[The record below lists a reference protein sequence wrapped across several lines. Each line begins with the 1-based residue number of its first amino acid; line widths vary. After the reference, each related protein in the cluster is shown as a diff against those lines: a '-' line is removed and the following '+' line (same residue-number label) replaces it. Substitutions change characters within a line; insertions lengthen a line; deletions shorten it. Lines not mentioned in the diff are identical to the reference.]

1 MGRCDDT
8 AGKGVRALR
17 KIKKRLALLA
27 AGLALAV
34 MTTGCSSGA
43 AQPKQI
49 GTRNM
54 ASTASLIS
62 SMAGEEDSL
71 ISSMAGEEEI
81 NAADTQLGA
90 GTAAA
95 ATYLIKER
103 CSPSLTNQEDTGEL
117 SDRMREESN
126 TQKYNR
132 YSAPTSPGLTRMARL
147 FLYLTR
153 MARLFLYPGDWPE
166 DEVARAALIT
176 IQEMEAELSQRS
188 RQVVID
194 SYYTYTYD
202 YSISVQQV
210 YGDQNTAWVVGIG
223 INQTTKEEHKT

>member
-1 MGRCDDT
+1 M
-8 AGKGVRALR
+8 R

-62 SMAGEEDSL
+62 SMAGEE
-71 ISSMAGEEEI
+71 EV

-117 SDRMREESN
+117 SNRMREESN

-132 YSAPTSPGLTRMARL
+132 YSAPTSPGVTQ
-147 FLYLTR
+147 

>member
-1 MGRCDDT
+1 M
-8 AGKGVRALR
+8 R

-62 SMAGEEDSL
+62 SMAGEE
-71 ISSMAGEEEI
+71 GV

-132 YSAPTSPGLTRMARL
+132 YSAPTSPG
-147 FLYLTR
+147 LTR

>member
-62 SMAGEEDSL
+62 SMAGEE
-71 ISSMAGEEEI
+71 EV

-103 CSPSLTNQEDTGEL
+103 CSPSLTNREDTGEL

-132 YSAPTSPGLTRMARL
+132 YSAPTSPGV
-147 FLYLTR
+147 TR

>member
-17 KIKKRLALLA
+17 KIKKRLALLV

-62 SMAGEEDSL
+62 SMAGEE
-71 ISSMAGEEEI
+71 EV

-132 YSAPTSPGLTRMARL
+132 YSAPTSPG
-147 FLYLTR
+147 LTR

>member
-1 MGRCDDT
+1 M
-8 AGKGVRALR
+8 R

-62 SMAGEEDSL
+62 SMAGEE
-71 ISSMAGEEEI
+71 EI

-117 SDRMREESN
+117 SNRMREESN

-132 YSAPTSPGLTRMARL
+132 YSAPTSPG
-147 FLYLTR
+147 LTR

>member
-62 SMAGEEDSL
+62 SMAGEE
-71 ISSMAGEEEI
+71 EV

-117 SDRMREESN
+117 YNRMREESN

-132 YSAPTSPGLTRMARL
+132 YSAPTSPG
-147 FLYLTR
+147 LTR

>member
-62 SMAGEEDSL
+62 SMAGEEK
-71 ISSMAGEEEI
+71 A

-117 SDRMREESN
+117 SNRMREESN

-132 YSAPTSPGLTRMARL
+132 YSAPTSPG
-147 FLYLTR
+147 LTR

>member
-62 SMAGEEDSL
+62 SMAGEE
-71 ISSMAGEEEI
+71 EV

-117 SDRMREESN
+117 SNRMREESN

-132 YSAPTSPGLTRMARL
+132 YSAPTSPGV
-147 FLYLTR
+147 TR

>member
-1 MGRCDDT
+1 MYNRIDNGPVRRYGREGGVGRCDDT

-62 SMAGEEDSL
+62 SMAGEE
-71 ISSMAGEEEI
+71 EV

-117 SDRMREESN
+117 SNRMREESN

-132 YSAPTSPGLTRMARL
+132 YSAPTSPG
-147 FLYLTR
+147 LTR

>member
-62 SMAGEEDSL
+62 SMAGEE
-71 ISSMAGEEEI
+71 EV
-81 NAADTQLGA
+81 NVADTQLGA

-117 SDRMREESN
+117 SNRMREESN

-132 YSAPTSPGLTRMARL
+132 YSAPTSPG
-147 FLYLTR
+147 LTR

>member
-62 SMAGEEDSL
+62 SMAGEE
-71 ISSMAGEEEI
+71 EV

-147 FLYLTR
+147 FLY
-153 MARLFLYPGDWPE
+153 PGDWPE
-166 DEVARAALIT
+166 DEIARAALIT

>member
-62 SMAGEEDSL
+62 SMAGEE
-71 ISSMAGEEEI
+71 EV

-117 SDRMREESN
+117 SNRMREESN

-132 YSAPTSPGLTRMARL
+132 YSAPTSPG
-147 FLYLTR
+147 LTR

>member
-43 AQPKQI
+43 AQPVNGFDTQI
-49 GTRNM
+49 AESGRRLFHAQM
-54 ASTASLIS
+54 FCLEIGVVEAVH
-62 SMAGEEDSL
+62 
-71 ISSMAGEEEI
+71 EEI
-81 NAADTQLGA
+81 DQVRTHGLGH
-90 GTAAA
+90 
-95 ATYLIKER
+95 
-103 CSPSLTNQEDTGEL
+103 
-117 SDRMREESN
+117 

-132 YSAPTSPGLTRMARL
+132 YSAPTSPG
-147 FLYLTR
+147 LTR

>member
-17 KIKKRLALLA
+17 KIKKRLALLV

-62 SMAGEEDSL
+62 SMAGEEK
-71 ISSMAGEEEI
+71 A

-117 SDRMREESN
+117 SNRMREESN

-132 YSAPTSPGLTRMARL
+132 YSAPTSPG
-147 FLYLTR
+147 LTR

>member
-62 SMAGEEDSL
+62 SMAGEE
-71 ISSMAGEEEI
+71 EV

-103 CSPSLTNQEDTGEL
+103 CSPSLTNQEDTGQL
-117 SDRMREESN
+117 SNRMREESN

-132 YSAPTSPGLTRMARL
+132 YSAPTSPG
-147 FLYLTR
+147 LTR

>member
-62 SMAGEEDSL
+62 SMAGEE
-71 ISSMAGEEEI
+71 EV

-117 SDRMREESN
+117 SNRMREESN

-132 YSAPTSPGLTRMARL
+132 YSAPTSPG
-147 FLYLTR
+147 LTR

-202 YSISVQQV
+202 YSISVQQL

>member
-62 SMAGEEDSL
+62 SMAGEE
-71 ISSMAGEEEI
+71 GV

-132 YSAPTSPGLTRMARL
+132 YSAPTSPG
-147 FLYLTR
+147 LTR

>member
-8 AGKGVRALR
+8 TGKGVRALR
-17 KIKKRLALLA
+17 KIKKQLALLA

-62 SMAGEEDSL
+62 SMAGEE
-71 ISSMAGEEEI
+71 EV

-117 SDRMREESN
+117 SNRMREESN

-132 YSAPTSPGLTRMARL
+132 YSAPTSPG
-147 FLYLTR
+147 LTR

>member
-1 MGRCDDT
+1 M
-8 AGKGVRALR
+8 R

-62 SMAGEEDSL
+62 SMAGEE
-71 ISSMAGEEEI
+71 EV

-132 YSAPTSPGLTRMARL
+132 YSAPTSPGV
-147 FLYLTR
+147 TR

>member
-1 MGRCDDT
+1 M
-8 AGKGVRALR
+8 R

-43 AQPKQI
+43 AQHKQI

-62 SMAGEEDSL
+62 SMAGEE
-71 ISSMAGEEEI
+71 EV

-117 SDRMREESN
+117 SNRMREESN

-132 YSAPTSPGLTRMARL
+132 YSAPTSPG
-147 FLYLTR
+147 LTR

>member
-43 AQPKQI
+43 VQPKQI

-62 SMAGEEDSL
+62 SMAGEE
-71 ISSMAGEEEI
+71 EV

-117 SDRMREESN
+117 SNRMREESN

-132 YSAPTSPGLTRMARL
+132 YSAPTSPG
-147 FLYLTR
+147 LTR

>member
-1 MGRCDDT
+1 M
-8 AGKGVRALR
+8 R

-62 SMAGEEDSL
+62 SMAGEE
-71 ISSMAGEEEI
+71 EV

-95 ATYLIKER
+95 ATYQ
-103 CSPSLTNQEDTGEL
+103 PS
-117 SDRMREESN
+117 
-126 TQKYNR
+126 
-132 YSAPTSPGLTRMARL
+132 
-147 FLYLTR
+147 F
-153 MARLFLYPGDWPE
+153 
-166 DEVARAALIT
+166 
-176 IQEMEAELSQRS
+176 
-188 RQVVID
+188 
-194 SYYTYTYD
+194 
-202 YSISVQQV
+202 
-210 YGDQNTAWVVGIG
+210 
-223 INQTTKEEHKT
+223 

>member
-1 MGRCDDT
+1 M
-8 AGKGVRALR
+8 R

-62 SMAGEEDSL
+62 SMAGEE
-71 ISSMAGEEEI
+71 EV

-132 YSAPTSPGLTRMARL
+132 YSAPTSPG
-147 FLYLTR
+147 LTR

>member
-1 MGRCDDT
+1 M
-8 AGKGVRALR
+8 R

-62 SMAGEEDSL
+62 SMAGEE
-71 ISSMAGEEEI
+71 EV

-117 SDRMREESN
+117 SNRMREESN

-132 YSAPTSPGLTRMARL
+132 YSAPTSPGV
-147 FLYLTR
+147 TR

>member
-62 SMAGEEDSL
+62 SMAGEE
-71 ISSMAGEEEI
+71 EV

-117 SDRMREESN
+117 SNRMREESN

-132 YSAPTSPGLTRMARL
+132 YSAPTSPG
-147 FLYLTR
+147 LTR

-210 YGDQNTAWVVGIG
+210 YGDENTAWVVGIG

>member
-1 MGRCDDT
+1 M
-8 AGKGVRALR
+8 R

-62 SMAGEEDSL
+62 SMAGKEEV
-71 ISSMAGEEEI
+71 

-117 SDRMREESN
+117 SNRMREESN

-132 YSAPTSPGLTRMARL
+132 YSAPTSPG
-147 FLYLTR
+147 LTR

>member
-62 SMAGEEDSL
+62 SMAGEE
-71 ISSMAGEEEI
+71 EV

-117 SDRMREESN
+117 SNRMREESN

-147 FLYLTR
+147 FLY
-153 MARLFLYPGDWPE
+153 PGDWPE
-166 DEVARAALIT
+166 DEIARAALIT

>member
-1 MGRCDDT
+1 M
-8 AGKGVRALR
+8 R

-62 SMAGEEDSL
+62 SMAGEE
-71 ISSMAGEEEI
+71 EV

-117 SDRMREESN
+117 SNRMREESN

-132 YSAPTSPGLTRMARL
+132 YSAPTSPG
-147 FLYLTR
+147 LTR

>member
-1 MGRCDDT
+1 M
-8 AGKGVRALR
+8 R

-54 ASTASLIS
+54 ASTA
-62 SMAGEEDSL
+62 SL

-132 YSAPTSPGLTRMARL
+132 YSAPTSPG
-147 FLYLTR
+147 LTR

>member
-62 SMAGEEDSL
+62 SMAGEE
-71 ISSMAGEEEI
+71 EI

-117 SDRMREESN
+117 SNRMREESN

-132 YSAPTSPGLTRMARL
+132 YSAPTSPGVTQ
-147 FLYLTR
+147 

>member
-34 MTTGCSSGA
+34 MTTGCSSGV

-62 SMAGEEDSL
+62 SMAGEE
-71 ISSMAGEEEI
+71 EV

-117 SDRMREESN
+117 SNRMREESN

-132 YSAPTSPGLTRMARL
+132 YSAPTSPG
-147 FLYLTR
+147 LTR

>member
-62 SMAGEEDSL
+62 SMAGEE
-71 ISSMAGEEEI
+71 EV
-81 NAADTQLGA
+81 NTADTQLGA
-90 GTAAA
+90 GAAAA

-103 CSPSLTNQEDTGEL
+103 CSPSLTNREDTGEL

-132 YSAPTSPGLTRMARL
+132 YSAPTSPG
-147 FLYLTR
+147 LTR

>member
-1 MGRCDDT
+1 M
-8 AGKGVRALR
+8 R
-17 KIKKRLALLA
+17 KIKKRLALLV

-62 SMAGEEDSL
+62 SMAGEE
-71 ISSMAGEEEI
+71 EV

-132 YSAPTSPGLTRMARL
+132 YSAPTSPG
-147 FLYLTR
+147 LTR

>member
-1 MGRCDDT
+1 M
-8 AGKGVRALR
+8 R

-62 SMAGEEDSL
+62 SMAGEE
-71 ISSMAGEEEI
+71 EV

-90 GTAAA
+90 GAAAA

-117 SDRMREESN
+117 SNRMREESN

-132 YSAPTSPGLTRMARL
+132 YSAPTSPG
-147 FLYLTR
+147 LTR